1 MKEIFKNRN
10 ENFVSDYF
18 KIEIH
23 SFCKNQST
31 LKHRIKWFS
40 DKGLLYSLFKNHK
53 KDLNI
58 HWSYFFRV
66 DKWSWYF
73 SYDYLLSTNIIE
85 WFCSKPKKNLPIDSF
100 SKPHFCWLCNNEKR
114 FLVLLFPNSNFFLN
128 LMFKK
133 ERLIKK
139 LIK

>member
-10 ENFVSDYF
+10 KNFVSDNF

-40 DKGLLYSLFKNHK
+40 DKGLLYSSFKNHK

-73 SYDYLLSTNIIE
+73 SYNYLLSTNIIE
-85 WFCSKPKKNLPIDSF
+85 WFCSKPKKTLYRFIFQTTFLLIVQQWKAFSWAFVSKFNSFFKSYVLKRKID
-100 SKPHFCWLCNNEKR
+100 
-114 FLVLLFPNSNFFLN
+114 
-128 LMFKK
+128 
-133 ERLIKK
+133 
-139 LIK
+139 